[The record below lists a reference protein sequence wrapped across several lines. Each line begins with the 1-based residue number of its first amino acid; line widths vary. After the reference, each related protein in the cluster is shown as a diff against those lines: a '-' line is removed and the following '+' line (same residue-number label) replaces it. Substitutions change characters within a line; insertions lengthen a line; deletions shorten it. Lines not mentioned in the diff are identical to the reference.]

1 MCKFSQGFMKKF
13 SKNKN
18 QSSNLHFIYGLNGA
32 EQIFNSKKVEIVQI
46 DVMKDS
52 NTLRKGFINSSLKKY
67 RGKVNNL
74 PKDHFL
80 KKYKGLRTQGIVI
93 YFKGSLYS
101 PMPQYTQ
108 VKKDVLLL
116 ALDNIEDPQN
126 LGQILRTAECGGVD
140 GIILPINNSV
150 GLTQTSIQVSQ
161 GAFLNIP
168 IYQCNNLKNEILRLK
183 KEGFWS
189 LALEN
194 GLNAK
199 PWYDVDMTGKT
210 IIVLGSEGK
219 GIRPLV
225 LKSCD
230 FTSTIP
236 MKGKTNSLN
245 VSAAVSA
252 IVFERLRQTLTQKS

>member
-1 MCKFSQGFMKKF
+1 M
-13 SKNKN
+13 
-18 QSSNLHFIYGLNGA
+18 
-32 EQIFNSKKVEIVQI
+32 
-46 DVMKDS
+46 
-52 NTLRKGFINSSLKKY
+52 
-67 RGKVNNL
+67 
-74 PKDHFL
+74 
-80 KKYKGLRTQGIVI
+80 
-93 YFKGSLYS
+93 
-101 PMPQYTQ
+101 
-108 VKKDVLLL
+108 
-116 ALDNIEDPQN
+116 
-126 LGQILRTAECGGVD
+126 
-140 GIILPINNSV
+140 
-150 GLTQTSIQVSQ
+150 
-161 GAFLNIP
+161 NIP

-189 LALEN
+189 VALEN

-199 PWYDVDMTGKT
+199 PWYEVDMRGKT

-252 IVFERLRQTLTQKS
+252 VVFERLRQTLTQKL